1 MKGRRALRTLRVA
14 ASSSREDPRRAALA
28 ADGGAAVRG
37 RGSGRWRRV
46 RGSPF
51 QARGQPVSPPPP
63 GSSGPCRRG
72 GPVCRWADGASA
84 LGRVLTRFV
93 QKYTVKGL
101 GGAGSSI
108 STSNSRPRDQ
118 PRRRQRDLVARTAR
132 VGREV
137 RRRAQRLRA
146 LYRCASRAAAAVV
159 GTQGKGASLGCA
171 RRSRSRC
178 ERPAAQSTG
187 LSMEWGLGGI
197 F

>member
-1 MKGRRALRTLRVA
+1 MKVVYRVPRDNQRAFETKEPPTIKEVCEKNRHGFIDARYISEA
-14 ASSSREDPRRAALA
+14 RPRH
-28 ADGGAAVRG
+28 
-37 RGSGRWRRV
+37 
-46 RGSPF
+46 
-51 QARGQPVSPPPP
+51 
-63 GSSGPCRRG
+63 
-72 GPVCRWADGASA
+72 
-84 LGRVLTRFV
+84 LT
-93 QKYTVKGL
+93 
-101 GGAGSSI
+101 I

-137 RRRAQRLRA
+137 RRRVQRLRA

-187 LSMEWGLGGI
+187 LSMEWGLGVI